1 MTATSASHPKTPVK
15 LTQSPTWQA
24 LKNERTAWKKLHLRD
39 LFARDK
45 KRSARYSLE
54 LDDPDETFLLDY
66 SKNLIRPQTLKL
78 LVKLAKEAKV
88 EALRNAMFSGE
99 KINLTENR
107 AVLHTALRGEAPVKV
122 DGHDVI
128 PEVRAVLEQI
138 RVFADRVR
146 PGKWKGS
153 SGQPITDGVNIGL
166 GGAVL
171 GPAMAC
177 IALKPYGGN
186 IRVHFVSNVDPSQ
199 LVDTLEDLDPATTLF
214 IVASK
219 TFTTQET
226 LLNAQAAR
234 TWLLEA
240 AKDEK
245 QIAKHFVA
253 VSTNSEAVNALG
265 IDTDNMF
272 VFWDCVCGRYSLW
285 SAIGLPIAL
294 YIGMDAFEEL
304 LAGGRDMDTHFKDA
318 PLDQNMPVLMALI
331 GLWYTNFWDAQ
342 AYAVL
347 PYEQRLARFPAY
359 LQQLDMES
367 SGKSVTRD
375 GRTVSCATGP
385 VLFGEPGTNG
395 QHAFYQLIH
404 QGTSLIPCDFIAGRE
419 SHNDLI
425 GQHGSQHAVLLSNFL
440 AQTEALMR
448 GKILAEAQAEL
459 AAEGK
464 TTAQIKAL
472 APHKVFPG
480 NRPTNSILYR
490 KLTPRTLGRLI
501 ALYEHKV
508 FVQGA
513 LWNVNSYDQWGVELG
528 KQLAKVILPELQGGK
543 PGAHDSSTLGLI
555 RRIRD

>member
-1 MTATSASHPKTPVK
+1 MTPTPITHSATWK
-15 LTQSPTWQA
+15 A
-24 LKNERTAWKKLHLRD
+24 LALERAAWKQLHLRD

-45 KRSARYSLE
+45 KRGERYALL
-54 LDDPDETFLLDY
+54 LDAAEETLLLDY

-78 LVKLAKEAKV
+78 LLKLAKETGVKT
-88 EALRNAMFSGE
+88 LRDAMFAGE
-99 KINLTENR
+99 AINLTEGR
-107 AVLHTALRGEAPVKV
+107 AVLHTALRA
-122 DGHDVI
+122 DAASRR
-128 PEVRAVLEQI
+128 PEVSAVLERM
-138 RVFADRVR
+138 RVFVDRVR
-146 PGKWKGS
+146 TGKWKGYT
-153 SGQPITDGVNIGL
+153 GKPITDVVNIGI
-166 GGAVL
+166 GGSDL

-186 IRVHFVSNVDPSQ
+186 IRAHFVSNVDPSQ
-199 LVDTLEDLDPATTLF
+199 LADTLEDLNPATTLF
-214 IVASK
+214 VVASK

-234 TWLLEA
+234 AWIIDA

-245 QIAKHFVA
+245 AVARHFVA
-253 VSTNSEAVNALG
+253 VSTNLDAVAAFG
-265 IDTDNMF
+265 IDPANAF
-272 VFWDCVCGRYSLW
+272 GFWDWVGGRYSLW

-304 LAGGRDMDTHFKDA
+304 LAGARDMDTHFQTA
-318 PLDQNMPVLMALI
+318 PFDQNMPVLMALL
-331 GLWYTNFWDAQ
+331 GLWYNNFWDAQ
-342 AYAVL
+342 SYAVL

-367 SGKSVTRD
+367 NGKGITRE
-375 GRTVSCATGP
+375 GKPVACSTGP

-404 QGTSLIPCDFIAGRE
+404 QGQKLIPCDFIAGRE
-419 SHNDLI
+419 SHNDLN
-425 GQHGSQHAVLLSNFL
+425 GQHAVLLSNFL

-448 GKILAEAQAEL
+448 GKSFDEATREL

-464 TTAQIKAL
+464 KTAEIKAL

-480 NRPTNSILYR
+480 NRPSNSLVYR

-513 LWNVNSYDQWGVELG
+513 IWNVNSFDQWGVELG
-528 KQLAKVILPELQGGK
+528 KQLAKVILPELTGGK
-543 PGAHDSSTLGLI
+543 PGMHDSSTLHLI
-555 RRIRD
+555 RHIKG